1 LQKETYII
9 WIFSRIILPL
19 FLENIVEEVLI
30 VFNGKPK
37 IVITDCDHPS
47 VEIERKVLS
56 EIDTEF
62 ILAQCNT
69 EDEVIEVAKDADGII
84 NQYAPIT
91 RRVIE
96 SLKRCK
102 VIARYGVGVDNID
115 IKAATEHKIIVANV
129 PDYCVDEVS
138 THTMALILAC
148 ARGITLLNSKI
159 KEKRWNFTLA
169 KPLFRTQG
177 KTLGLFGLGRI
188 GRMVAQKASGFGFKI
203 IAYDPYVPKVD
214 GGIRLVEF
222 SQLLSDSDFVSI
234 HVPLTAETRH
244 SFGENELKKM
254 KKTAYLINTSR
265 GPIINEKDLY
275 IALKEKWIAGAALDV
290 MEKEPP
296 DWNSSLLQLD
306 NLIITPHISFYSEE
320 SYVELKKKAAK
331 AVLLV
336 MKGELPPA
344 LVNPQ
349 AVEK

>member
-1 LQKETYII
+1 MSDKK
-9 WIFSRIILPL
+9 F
-19 FLENIVEEVLI
+19 
-30 VFNGKPK
+30 K

-47 VEIERKVLS
+47 VEIEKKILS
-56 EIDTEF
+56 EIEPELILETCRTE
-62 ILAQCNT
+62 
-69 EDEVIEVAKDADGII
+69 EDVIAVAADADGII

-91 RRVIE
+91 KRVIE

-115 IKAATEHKIIVANV
+115 VEAATEHKIIVANV

-138 THTMALILAC
+138 THTIALMLAC
-148 ARGITLLNSKI
+148 ARGITLLDRKI
-159 KEKRWNFTLA
+159 RDKKWDFTLA

-188 GRMVAQKASGFGFKI
+188 ARMVAQKASGFGFRI
-203 IAYDPYVPKVD
+203 IAYDPYVSKDD
-214 GGIRLVEF
+214 GGIKLVEL

-234 HVPLTAETRH
+234 HVPLTTETRH
-244 SFGENELKKM
+244 SFGKNELKAM
-254 KKTAYLINTSR
+254 KKTTYLINTSR

-296 DWNSSLLQLD
+296 DWKNLLLKLD

-320 SYVELKKKAAK
+320 SYVELKTKVAESVRS
-331 AVLLV
+331 VL
-336 MKGELPPA
+336 KGELPRA
-344 LVNPQ
+344 MVNPQ
-349 AVEK
+349 AIKR